1 MQRWEIQEPQ
11 APPLTEGV
19 FRLLVLFSLAFGIEW
34 IAAAGFQRP
43 IDSLA
48 LSFGPDFQ
56 PTQILTHIF
65 LVIPPGFFGGLSLF
79 FLCLMLWGFG
89 GDIER
94 LWGPRH
100 FLNLFLAGMA
110 GSLLLG
116 LIAHLSAFPG
126 LSLHGPT
133 GGISAVL
140 LAYAVLWPDRKA
152 LFFFVI
158 PMRIRRDILVF
169 AVLIAV
175 SSMVALLQVLG
186 GALGGA
192 LFIYYYLRKG
202 NRTYG
207 QSVEDRTMTLSERWE
222 EFKKKRRLNKKKA
235 EIERRIEMKEEVD
248 RLLEKISKSGMKSLS
263 SKEKALLDRASREL

>member
-19 FRLLVLFSLAFGIEW
+19 FRLLVLFSLAFVVEW
-34 IAAAGFQRP
+34 IATVGFQRP
-43 IDSLA
+43 IAPLA
-48 LSFGPDFQ
+48 LTFGPEFY

-65 LVIPPGFFGGLSLF
+65 LVVPPGFFGGLHLF

-100 FLNLFLAGMA
+100 FLNLFFAGVI
-110 GSLLLG
+110 GSVLLG
-116 LIAHLSAFPG
+116 LVAHLSAFGG
-126 LSLHGPT
+126 LSLFGPT
-133 GGISAVL
+133 GGIAAVL
-140 LAYAVLWPDRKA
+140 LAYAVLWPDRRA

-158 PMRIRRDILVF
+158 PLRMRWVILIF
-169 AVLIAV
+169 AILIGV
-175 SSMVALLQVLG
+175 SSMVSLLQVLG

-202 NRTYG
+202 NRAYAAH
-207 QSVEDRTMTLSERWE
+207 VEDRTPTLAERWE
-222 EFKKKRRLNKKKA
+222 EYRKRKRLNKKKQ

-248 RLLEKISKSGMKSLS
+248 RLLDKISKQGMKSLS
-263 SKEKALLDRASREL
+263 RKEKALLDRASKEL

>member
-1 MQRWEIQEPQ
+1 MRW
-11 APPLTEGV
+11 V
-19 FRLLVLFSLAFGIEW
+19 
-34 IAAAGFQRP
+34 
-43 IDSLA
+43 
-48 LSFGPDFQ
+48 
-56 PTQILTHIF
+56 
-65 LVIPPGFFGGLSLF
+65 
-79 FLCLMLWGFG
+79 
-89 GDIER
+89 
-94 LWGPRH
+94 
-100 FLNLFLAGMA
+100 
-110 GSLLLG
+110 
-116 LIAHLSAFPG
+116 
-126 LSLHGPT
+126 
-133 GGISAVL
+133 
-140 LAYAVLWPDRKA
+140 
-152 LFFFVI
+152 
-158 PMRIRRDILVF
+158 ILVF